1 MGRQPQTIEEWIKGE
16 KARQDWL
23 DQKLRDAG
31 LRRLTHEGQD
41 TIDALISDLEE
52 ALPKGADRAE
62 AIRKLKQNW
71 RVFKCSQKNKTS
83 TLSISVKKRTHESL
97 KKLANGRRE
106 TQKATLEKLIE
117 EGFQTEADKKAAIK
131 EAVNQAKLSH
141 FEKHSPLE
149 WPPLSSVFTRE
160 AESLRETVAEKD
172 EEIHRLRKELDS
184 LSSTSIE
191 KDESDIAPGSAPDI
205 DDKAE
210 PEPPKLEPTRNV
222 GEILYN
228 RKKPSF

>member
-1 MGRQPQTIEEWIKGE
+1 MAKRPQSLEEWLQ
-16 KARQDWL
+16 QDKKRITWL
-23 DQKLRDAG
+23 EQQLRD
-31 LRRLTHEGQD
+31 EGIRSLQFANQD
-41 TIDALISDLEE
+41 PIDRLISDFLQRVPQES
-52 ALPKGADRAE
+52 KAD

-71 RVFKCSQKNKTS
+71 RVHKCNSKRS
-83 TLSISVKKRTHESL
+83 TLSASVSKRTHTAL
-97 KKLANGRRE
+97 KNLATARRK
-106 TQKATLEKLIE
+106 TQKATLEELIQD
-117 EGFQTEADKKAAIK
+117 GFQSESDKKAAIE

-160 AESLRETVAEKD
+160 TESLRETIAVKD
-172 EEIHRLRKELDS
+172 EEIHRLRKELES
-184 LSSTSIE
+184 LNSASIE

-228 RKKPSF
+228 RKKSSS

>member
-1 MGRQPQTIEEWIKGE
+1 MARKPQPLEDWLKEDKE
-16 KARQDWL
+16 RQDWI
-23 DQKLRDAG
+23 DQELHNEG
-31 LRRLTHEGQD
+31 LRRFTEVGQSRV
-41 TIDALISDLEE
+41 DALISDLNQ
-52 ALPKGADRAE
+52 ALPEGADRAE
-62 AIRKLKQNW
+62 AIRRLKLRW
-71 RVFKCSQKNKTS
+71 RVFKCTQKNETA
-83 TLSISVKKRTHESL
+83 TLSVSVNKRTLKSL
-97 KKLANGRRE
+97 KKLANSRGE

>member
-1 MGRQPQTIEEWIKGE
+1 MKG
-16 KARQDWL
+16 
-23 DQKLRDAG
+23 G
-31 LRRLTHEGQD
+31 
-41 TIDALISDLEE
+41 
-52 ALPKGADRAE
+52 
-62 AIRKLKQNW
+62 
-71 RVFKCSQKNKTS
+71 QKNKPSPPTS
-83 TLSISVKKRTHESL
+83 GVKKRTHESL